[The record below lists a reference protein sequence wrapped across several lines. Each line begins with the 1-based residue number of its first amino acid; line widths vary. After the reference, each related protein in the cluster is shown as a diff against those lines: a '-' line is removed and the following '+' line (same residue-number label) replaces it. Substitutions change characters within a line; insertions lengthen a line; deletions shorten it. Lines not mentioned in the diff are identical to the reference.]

1 MARKDRPRQEPAPP
15 ETGPLTPPP
24 GVDPDARQDMM
35 QRDVLLMVTAGLSL
49 LAGMHFSPYFDPVL
63 FLVKPF
69 AASFFISSPLLLLY
83 FTSLLISLMTLLIG
97 GVPAALYERAKGLEQ
112 STPTSIA
119 IWLGGVALIA
129 APALLGIVGG

>member
-1 MARKDRPRQEPAPP
+1 MARHDKRRDAPPPPEPPPAPAID
-15 ETGPLTPPP
+15 EG
-24 GVDPDARQDMM
+24 ARQDMM

-69 AASFFISSPLLLLY
+69 AASFFVSSPLLLLY

-112 STPTSIA
+112 STPVSIGV
-119 IWLGGVALIA
+119 WLAGVALIA
-129 APALLGIVGG
+129 APALLGLVGG